1 MLCLL
6 TAKHG
11 SALIS
16 LQFPT
21 ESLNALTSPRL
32 LTLILFRNSKFT
44 LPQIDSIL
52 LSVCIPR
59 LPLACPNTC
68 SLIPVYKLFC
78 FVLYSCLFVLTAV
91 FSTFSC
97 IASSNLY
104 FLSPAPPLL
113 FTDIASKQQWFRA
126 WDRDELTLQQWCSKG
141 QPLWRG
147 SCYPRN
153 HLVAWFF
160 WMLSALTTSETCYT
174 KPFSCSLKE

>member
-59 LPLACPNTC
+59 LPLAWH
-68 SLIPVYKLFC
+68 ILF
-78 FVLYSCLFVLTAV
+78 
-91 FSTFSC
+91 
-97 IASSNLY
+97 
-104 FLSPAPPLL
+104 P
-113 FTDIASKQQWFRA
+113 
-126 WDRDELTLQQWCSKG
+126 
-141 QPLWRG
+141 
-147 SCYPRN
+147 
-153 HLVAWFF
+153 
-160 WMLSALTTSETCYT
+160 
-174 KPFSCSLKE
+174 